1 MNDCHCHKDDTWHP
15 EGHANATCEPSG
27 TANRQRPAARSEKKM
42 FRLWAAKFHTIITEN

>member
-27 TANRQRPAARSEKKM
+27 TQQIDRGQQR
-42 FRLWAAKFHTIITEN
+42 AAKKKCFVYGLRSSTR